1 VAVFVAM
8 NALANGFQAAMVGT
22 GSNENVLLLR
32 KGATNEMSSALVR
45 QVASIVA
52 GQPFIARDAQ
62 GQPLG
67 SPQAFVVVPLARRG
81 GLGMANVVARGVS
94 LRAFDV
100 RKNVRIVEGRPFR
113 SGAREV
119 VVGVKYAKRFP
130 ESEVGKVV
138 RFAQQDW
145 TIVGHFSADG

>member
-1 VAVFVAM
+1 MKIPLIYNLRSLRQRPVSTVTTALGMALVVAVFVAM

-62 GQPLG
+62 GQPLV
-67 SPQAFVVVPLARRG
+67 SPETFVVVPLARRG

-100 RKNVRIVEGRPFR
+100 RKNVRI
-113 SGAREV
+113 
-119 VVGVKYAKRFP
+119 
-130 ESEVGKVV
+130 
-138 RFAQQDW
+138 
-145 TIVGHFSADG
+145 